1 MNEKANENRKKAR
14 ETAEL
19 RYWFRWHVLLY
30 VIINAGLI
38 LIWYSNGAK
47 EFLWPLIPII
57 FWSIGLIAHYL
68 TAYHKFVSYGS
79 WIDKETDKLLQDM
92 E

>member
-1 MNEKANENRKKAR
+1 MSEDEKRKKAR

-19 RYWFRWHVLLY
+19 RYWLRWHVLLY
-30 VIINAGLI
+30 VIINAGLV
-38 LIWYSNGAK
+38 LIWYSNGA
-47 EFLWPLIPII
+47 EAFLWPLIPMA
-57 FWSIGLIAHYL
+57 FWFIGLIAHYL
-68 TAYHKFVSYGS
+68 IAYHRFVSYGN